1 MSERTLRAGLA
12 AVAAFA
18 VGYLLPGT
26 LQLPVLVYDPAART
40 VTFARTAS
48 GVAMRYYGDLLVACL
63 AALAAAALVYA
74 SQPRRTPLAI
84 ATGTAL
90 SLVALDVLFYLSRL
104 LAAL

>member
-1 MSERTLRAGLA
+1 MSERILRAGLV

-26 LQLPVLVYDPAART
+26 LQIPVFFYHPAER
-40 VTFARTAS
+40 VVVFARTEPS
-48 GVAMRYYGDLLVACL
+48 PWIRYYGDLFYACCVSVL
-63 AALAAAALVYA
+63 AFAAVFKLPQGK
-74 SQPRRTPLAI
+74 SSLTI

-104 LAAL
+104 LASV